1 MTALLLVNIVTL
13 LSVLEALFLI
23 GDLCEDFV
31 QLILSKVLIIVF
43 TFLLNEQSLHI
54 VVLSWLLCSSVN
66 HLDVA
71 IFRDAPLAREDFLE
85 LGKVLTVVIS

>member
-1 MTALLLVNIVTL
+1 MTALLLVNVITL

-23 GDLCEDFV
+23 GYLCKDFV
-31 QLILSKVLIIVF
+31 KLILSKVFIIVF

-66 HLDVA
+66 HFDVTVLCDTP
-71 IFRDAPLAREDFLE
+71 FAREDFLE
-85 LGKVLTVVIS
+85 FGKVLTVLIS